1 MHMRKRSDVEKV
13 GHLQAGTQ
21 EQEKVRGP
29 PMFSLGDPQC
39 SDCNNPSFV
48 HLNERTKKG
57 KVKALKSPFPAI

>member
-29 PMFSLGDPQC
+29 PMFSLGVGTPLGGRDP
-39 SDCNNPSFV
+39 
-48 HLNERTKKG
+48 L
-57 KVKALKSPFPAI
+57 